1 MAVTRLN
8 HVSITVADVD
18 RSLAFWHD
26 LLGLPLHGRGF
37 SEAGHLE
44 AIVGIGPVR
53 LEWAELD
60 LPGGQMIELFRYLE
74 PPGADVRPAP
84 NDAGATHVCLEVD
97 DIEGLVERLQAAG
110 APLRS
115 DGPVRI
121 VDGDWVGWRDVYAS
135 DPDGVTVELSEP
147 PRRLP

>member
-8 HVSITVADVD
+8 HVSITVADLD
-18 RSLAFWHD
+18 RSLGFWHD
-26 LLGLPLHGRGF
+26 LLGLPLRGRGI
-37 SEAGHLE
+37 SEAAHLE
-44 AIVGIGPVR
+44 AIIGIGRVR

-74 PPGADVRPAP
+74 PSGGQVWPRA
-84 NDAGATHVCLEVD
+84 NDAGSTHVCLEVD
-97 DIEGLVERLQAAG
+97 DIEGLVERMRAAG
-110 APLRS
+110 VPLRS

-121 VDGDWVGWRDVYAS
+121 ADGDWAGWRDVYAS

-147 PRRLP
+147 PRRVS